1 MTSRVCLV
9 MRQGMERCLVSV
21 ARIRQDI
28 RRAPILIIALAVL
41 VVTAAGAFHA
51 PAFAQEESRGWSLRD
66 LLFPRRSERFEP
78 PVEIQKSRPKPKKKS
93 KPRPPAEPETPIVEK
108 TSDARVVL
116 VVGDFLAGGL
126 AEGLDTA
133 FADNPAIR
141 IVARANGSSGF
152 VRDDFYNWPAEI
164 KSLIETEKPSAV
176 IVMLGSNDRQQMKVG
191 DVREQP
197 RSENW
202 TKEYERRTDAL
213 GKAIQ
218 DTKVPFLWVGM
229 PAFRVS
235 KMNSDM
241 LAFNDI
247 YHSAA
252 EKHGGEFVDVWDG
265 FVDENGAFV
274 TSGPDINGQPVRLR
288 SDDGINV
295 TKAGKRKLAFYT
307 EKPLAKIL
315 GLAAPGSVTTV
326 SAPAGAPV
334 EAPKPATAPVIVDRT
349 PPMLLGDPALDGGT
363 ELLGATQPARADPN
377 LPGEKLIIEGKAPA
391 ASPGRADDFSWPPK
405 TRPATAAVE
414 SDATPAT
421 P

>member
-1 MTSRVCLV
+1 MTVRRV
-9 MRQGMERCLVSV
+9 
-21 ARIRQDI
+21 
-28 RRAPILIIALAVL
+28 PILILAIAVLAVG
-41 VVTAAGAFHA
+41 AAIAFHT
-51 PAFAQEESRGWSLRD
+51 PAFAQEQSHGWSLRD
-66 LLFPRRSERFEP
+66 LLFPRRSERVEP
-78 PVEIQKSRPKPKKKS
+78 PADVEQARPKPKARKP
-93 KPRPPAEPETPIVEK
+93 KPRPPAEPETPVVEK
-108 TSDARVVL
+108 TPDARTVL
-116 VVGDFLAGGL
+116 VVGDFMAGGL

-133 FADNPAIR
+133 FADNPAVKVVSR
-141 IVARANGSSGF
+141 SNGSSGF
-152 VRDDFYNWPAEI
+152 VRDDFYNWPAQI
-164 KSLIETEKPSAV
+164 KSVIDAEKPAV
-176 IVMLGSNDRQQMKVG
+176 VVVMLGSNDRQQMRVG

-218 DTKVPFLWVGM
+218 DAKVPFLWVGM
-229 PAFRVS
+229 PAFRVP

-252 EKHGGEFVDVWDG
+252 QKHGGEFVDVWDG

-295 TKAGKRKLAFYT
+295 TKAGKRKLAFYM

-334 EAPKPATAPVIVDRT
+334 EAPKPAAAPVIVDRT
-349 PPMLLGDPALDGGT
+349 APMLLGDPALDGGS
-363 ELLGATQPARADPN
+363 ELLGAAPPVKADPN
-377 LPGEKLIIEGKAPA
+377 LPGEKLIIEGKSPD
-391 ASPGRADDFSWPPK
+391 ASPGRADDFSSPSKPQ
-405 TRPATAAVE
+405 PAKAAA
-414 SDATPAT
+414 ATDTTGTINP
-421 P
+421 

>member
-1 MTSRVCLV
+1 M
-9 MRQGMERCLVSV
+9 SV
-21 ARIRQDI
+21 ARIRQSI
-28 RRAPILIIALAVL
+28 RRVQILILALAVL
-41 VVTAAGAFHA
+41 AVTAAGAFHA
-51 PAFAQEESRGWSLRD
+51 PAFAQEQSHGWSLRD
-66 LLFPRRSERFEP
+66 LLFPRRSERVEP
-78 PVEIQKSRPKPKKKS
+78 PIDVEKARPKPKKKP

-108 TSDARVVL
+108 TTDAHVVL

-133 FADNPAIR
+133 FADNPAVR

-152 VRDDFYNWPAEI
+152 ARDDFYNWPVEI
-164 KSLIETEKPSAV
+164 KSLIETEKPAVV

-202 TKEYERRTDAL
+202 TKEYERRADAL
-213 GKAIQ
+213 GKAIE
-218 DTKVPFLWVGM
+218 DAKVPFLWVGM
-229 PAFRVS
+229 PAFGLS

-252 EKHGGEFVDVWDG
+252 QSHGGEFVDVWDG

-315 GLAAPGSVTTV
+315 GLAAPGSITTV

-334 EAPKPATAPVIVDRT
+334 EAPTPAAAPVIVDRT
-349 PPMLLGDPALDGGT
+349 APMLLGDPALDGGS
-363 ELLGATQPARADPN
+363 ELLGAAPPPKADPN
-377 LPGEKLIIEGKAPA
+377 LPGEKLIMQGKAPA
-391 ASPGRADDFSWPPK
+391 ASPGRADDFSWPPQ
-405 TRPATAAVE
+405 TQPATAAVE

>member
-1 MTSRVCLV
+1 M
-9 MRQGMERCLVSV
+9 VSV
-21 ARIRQDI
+21 ARIRLLF
-28 RRAPILIIALAVL
+28 RRVPILVLALAVL
-41 VVTAAGAFHA
+41 VVAVAASIHT
-51 PAFAQEESRGWSLRD
+51 PAFAQEQSRGWSLRD
-66 LLFPRRSERFEP
+66 LLFPRRSERVEP
-78 PVEIQKSRPKPKKKS
+78 PLDIEKARPKPKKKS

-108 TSDARVVL
+108 TTDAKVVL
-116 VVGDFLAGGL
+116 VVGDFMASGL

-133 FADNPAIR
+133 FADNPAVR
-141 IVARANGSSGF
+141 IVARSNGSSGF
-152 VRDDFYNWPAEI
+152 ARDDFYNWPVEI
-164 KSLIETEKPSAV
+164 KSLIETEKPAAI
-176 IVMLGSNDRQQMKVG
+176 IVMLGSNDRQQMKIG

-218 DTKVPFLWVGM
+218 DAKVPFLWVGM

-252 EKHGGEFVDVWDG
+252 QSHGGEFVDVWDG

-315 GLAAPGSVTTV
+315 GLAAPGSITTL

-334 EAPKPATAPVIVDRT
+334 EAPKPAAAPVIVDRT
-349 PPMLLGDPALDGGT
+349 APMLLGDPALDGGT
-363 ELLGATQPARADPN
+363 ELLGAAPAAKADPN
-377 LPGEKLIIEGKAPA
+377 LPGEKLIVEGKAPA

-405 TRPATAAVE
+405 TQPPATAA
-414 SDATPAT
+414 ATPDAATAT